1 MYTIELIE
9 YLLQVLL
16 LDALTRIADREVEFL
31 LIIPGTDVD
40 VERFLL
46 LAILDGIVHEVG
58 NSILE
63 MYLIDEDSRIDG
75 LNLRINLTT
84 RMLYTQGEGLGNLL
98 YHFVQVELLLLEHHT
113 LLVEHRH
120 LEYLLYQETQT
131 LGLIGNNA
139 TEVLGHLF

>member
-31 LIIPGTDVD
+31 FIIPGTDID

-46 LAILDGIVHEVG
+46 LAILHGIVHEVG
-58 NSILE
+58 NGILE

-120 LEYLLYQETQT
+120 LEHFLYQEAQT